1 MVIDEFN
8 TDIATNFYSDITL
21 KLELL
26 TENSIEEIFSEY
38 HRALIKFKEDNQ
50 VLLNDNPD
58 FISRTQKYYDDL
70 ISIKMKVAKSIEYS
84 QEIAKLINK
93 LISHPSAIDIGI
105 DLFSIME
112 CWFLRRDVKVFYI
125 NMESLENSSGILL
138 ILNIISQLF

>member
-1 MVIDEFN
+1 
-8 TDIATNFYSDITL
+8 
-21 KLELL
+21 
-26 TENSIEEIFSEY
+26 
-38 HRALIKFKEDNQ
+38 
-50 VLLNDNPD
+50 
-58 FISRTQKYYDDL
+58 
-70 ISIKMKVAKSIEYS
+70 MKVAKGIEYS

-138 ILNIISQLF
+138 I